1 LSCRSI
7 GRFVLA
13 GPVDGAYVTDQRP
26 DALKSFSRRL
36 NSLRIQIL
44 GGLSAWTAEGL
55 LAGEAAQPRR
65 LALLALL
72 ARAGERGLSRD
83 KLVGFLWP
91 DTDDE
96 RARKTLSQALYALR
110 QGSQNE
116 DLFLGT
122 QELRLNPDVVTSDLA
137 EFDTARREGDWT
149 RAVGAYGG
157 PFLDGFHLPGVAE
170 FERWLE
176 DQRQTLAIEYAELLE
191 HLAQQ
196 AEQDGQYSR
205 AVGWWR
211 RLSALDPLNARIAK
225 ELMQAHVA
233 AGDRAAALRHAR
245 LYQALAEQELDL
257 PADREVLALVK
268 RIQSEPAASESPV
281 AVAAQPLVEVAL
293 DPRPDLPEPVA
304 AAPPAPRVRRRF
316 PTLLWIP
323 ALVLGLIALALALGR
338 PRPRSSGSSP
348 VIMVGHITDYNRTSG
363 ALGRPLA
370 DMIATDLARAPRV
383 RVISTAR
390 VYEILSQLR
399 AGDTVESVLMS
410 AARHAGAT
418 ELLDGAL
425 FDLGQGRIRLD
436 LRRIEVGSGSV
447 LGAYSVHGSDPFSL
461 ASRATALLVADLGS
475 TVPDGLIAD
484 LTTGSLEAYRAYEA
498 GLRDYYGMDFAAA
511 ERHFADA
518 LRADSGF
525 AMASYYHALA
535 SEDAAVRLARLDD
548 ALRRSVHASDRERL
562 IISVRWALSNSA
574 PSAPALADTLAVRYP
589 HELDAQLAL
598 GQARFSQEDY
608 LGAARAFERV
618 IEMDSLG
625 LRGAGVRCAACDAY
639 HLLVAGYAT
648 VDSVA
653 AARRAAEA
661 WARAQPKNPEPWR
674 QLATLAHLVRDP
686 AAGEQYFNRAS
697 SLDTSS
703 THRHFDR
710 ASHLLLAGRY
720 QEVERILRERL
731 AQGVSRNERIDN
743 LWYLTLVLAQ
753 QGRFQEALATATRLR
768 HDVASAGS
776 AERDGHPMAITVGL
790 AEAQALRQT
799 GQLRQAIFRFDS
811 LASFS
816 LPGGPPARRASG
828 RIWSLTHLASALAE
842 ARDTARLA
850 RIVVQMD
857 SLRALSGAVRDQQ
870 LPHYVRGL
878 LESARGRLDVA
889 LREFAQG
896 SSVAR
901 DGFGLPV
908 LERARLSIQLQ
919 RPHEAV
925 RLLQRLLQTS
935 YHFYITHP
943 ELETALAEAWAAA
956 GNRDSAQAH
965 LAEVDRAWAA
975 ADPLV
980 KARLQVLH
988 NRLGI

>member
-1 LSCRSI
+1 M
-7 GRFVLA
+7 
-13 GPVDGAYVTDQRP
+13 
-26 DALKSFSRRL
+26 
-36 NSLRIQIL
+36 RIQIL
-44 GGLSAWTAEGL
+44 GGLSAWTAEGW

-83 KLVGFLWP
+83 KLVGYLWP

-110 QGSQNE
+110 RGSQNE
-116 DLFLGT
+116 ELFLGT
-122 QELRLNPDVVTSDLA
+122 QELRLNPEVVTSDLA
-137 EFDTARREGDWT
+137 EFDTARREGNWT
-149 RAVGAYGG
+149 RAAAAYGG
-157 PFLDGFHLPGVAE
+157 PFLDGFHLPGAAE
-170 FERWLE
+170 FERWVE

-191 HLAQQ
+191 RLAQQ
-196 AEQDGQYSR
+196 AEQDGQHSA

-211 RLSALDPLNARIAK
+211 RLASLDPLNARIAK
-225 ELMQAHVA
+225 ELMRAHVA

-268 RIQSEPAASESPV
+268 RIQSEPAGAGSPV
-281 AVAAQPLVEVAL
+281 AVAASPRVEPALGPQPEMPKSPTAG
-293 DPRPDLPEPVA
+293 PPVG
-304 AAPPAPRVRRRF
+304 RVRRRF

-323 ALVLGLIALALALGR
+323 ALVLGLVALALALGR
-338 PRPRSSGSSP
+338 SRPGPLAASP
-348 VIMVGHITDYNRTSG
+348 VIMVGQIADYNQTSAG
-363 ALGRPLA
+363 LGRPLA

-390 VYEILSQLR
+390 VYEILSQLG

-436 LRRIEVGSGSV
+436 LRRIDVGSGSV
-447 LGAYSVHGSDPFSL
+447 RGAYSVQGSDPFLL
-461 ASRATALLVADLGS
+461 ADSATALLVADLGS
-475 TVPDGLIAD
+475 SVPTGLISD
-484 LTTGSLEAYRAYEA
+484 LTTGSIDAWRAYEA
-498 GLRDYYGMDFAAA
+498 GLRDYYRLDFPAA

-518 LRADSGF
+518 LQADSSF
-525 AMASYYHALA
+525 AMATYYYALA
-535 SEDAAVRLARLDD
+535 SEDAAVRLARLDQ
-548 ALRRSVHASDRERL
+548 ALRRSAHASDRERL
-562 IISVRWALSNSA
+562 VISVQWALSNAA
-574 PSAPALADTLAVRYP
+574 PSAPALAETLAVRYP

-598 GQARFSQEDY
+598 GQTRFSQEDY
-608 LGAARAFERV
+608 PGAARAFERV

-625 LRGAGVRCAACDAY
+625 LRGGGVRCAACDAY
-639 HLLVAGYAT
+639 HLLIAGYAT

-661 WARAQPKNPEPWR
+661 WARAQPRNPAPWR
-674 QLATLAHLVRDP
+674 QLATLAHLVRDT
-686 AAGEQYFNRAS
+686 AGGGRYFSRAS

-703 THRHFDR
+703 TNRHFDR
-710 ASHLLLAGRY
+710 ISHLLLAGRY
-720 QEVERILRERL
+720 QQVERLIRDRL
-731 AQGVSRNERIDN
+731 AQGVSYNERIDN
-743 LWYLTLVLAQ
+743 HWYLMLVLAQ
-753 QGRFQEALATATRLR
+753 QGRFQEALETAIRLR
-768 HDVASAGS
+768 QSVASAGP
-776 AERDGHPMAITVGL
+776 AERDGHPLAITVGL

-799 GQLRQAIFRFDS
+799 GRLREAVFRFDS

-816 LPGGPPARRASG
+816 LPGGPPARRASS

-842 ARDTARLA
+842 TGDTARLA
-850 RIVVQMD
+850 GIVSQMD

-896 SSVAR
+896 SSIAR

-908 LERARLSIQLQ
+908 LERARLSIRLQ

-925 RLLQRLLQTS
+925 RLLQRLLQSS
-935 YHFYITHP
+935 YHFYLTHP
-943 ELETALAEAWAAA
+943 ELEATLAEAWAAA
-956 GNRDSAQAH
+956 GNRDSARAH
-965 LAEVDRAWAA
+965 LAELDRAWAA
-975 ADPLV
+975 ADPPV
-980 KARLQVLH
+980 QARLRALH
-988 NRLGI
+988 IRLGL

>member
-1 LSCRSI
+1 M
-7 GRFVLA
+7 
-13 GPVDGAYVTDQRP
+13 
-26 DALKSFSRRL
+26 
-36 NSLRIQIL
+36 RIQIL
-44 GGLSAWTAEGL
+44 GGLSAGTAEGL

-116 DLFLGT
+116 ELFLGT

-137 EFDTARREGDWT
+137 EFDTARREGNWT
-149 RAVGAYGG
+149 RAVVAYGG
-157 PFLDGFHLPGVAE
+157 PFLDGFHLPGVAA
-170 FERWLE
+170 FERWVE

-191 HLAQQ
+191 RLAQQ
-196 AEQDGQYSR
+196 AERDGQFSA

-211 RLSALDPLNARIAK
+211 RLSSLDPLNARVAK
-225 ELMQAHVA
+225 ELMRAYVA

-245 LYQALAEQELDL
+245 LYQALAAQELDL

-268 RIQSEPAASESPV
+268 RIQSEPAESEAPV
-281 AVAAQPLVEVAL
+281 AVAAQPQVEVAL
-293 DPRPDLPEPVA
+293 EPRSDLLPEPLA
-304 AAPPAPRVRRRF
+304 AAPPAPRLRRWS

-323 ALVLGLIALALALGR
+323 ALVLGLVALALALGR
-338 PRPRSSGSSP
+338 PRPGPSSSSP

-390 VYEILSQLR
+390 VYEILSQLGV
-399 AGDTVESVLMS
+399 GDTVESVLMS

-447 LGAYSVHGSDPFSL
+447 LGAYSVQGSDPFSL
-461 ASRATALLVADLGS
+461 ASSATALLVADLGS

-484 LTTGSLEAYRAYEA
+484 LTTRSLEAYRAYEA
-498 GLRDYYGMDFAAA
+498 GLRDYYGKDFAAA

-518 LRADSGF
+518 LQADSGF
-525 AMASYYHALA
+525 AMASYFHALA

-661 WARAQPKNPEPWR
+661 WARAQPRNPEPWR
-674 QLATLAHLVRDP
+674 QLATLAHLVHDT
-686 AAGEQYFNRAS
+686 AAGEGYFNRAS

-703 THRHFDR
+703 TNRHFDR

-720 QEVERILRERL
+720 QEVERLLRERL
-731 AQGVSRNERIDN
+731 APGVSRNERIDN
-743 LWYLTLVLAQ
+743 LWYLTQVLAQ

-768 HDVASAGS
+768 QDVASSGP
-776 AERDGHPMAITVGL
+776 AERDGHPLAITVGL

-799 GQLRQAIFRFDS
+799 GRLRDAVFRFDS

-828 RIWSLTHLASALAE
+828 RIWNLTHLASALAE
-842 ARDTARLA
+842 IGDTARLA
-850 RIVVQMD
+850 RIVEQMD

-889 LREFAQG
+889 LREFAQA

-925 RLLQRLLQTS
+925 RLLQRLLQSS

-943 ELETALAEAWAAA
+943 ELEVTLAEAWAAA
-956 GNRDSAQAH
+956 GNRDSARVH

-975 ADPLV
+975 ADPPV
-980 KARLQVLH
+980 KARLQALH
-988 NRLGI
+988 TRLGI